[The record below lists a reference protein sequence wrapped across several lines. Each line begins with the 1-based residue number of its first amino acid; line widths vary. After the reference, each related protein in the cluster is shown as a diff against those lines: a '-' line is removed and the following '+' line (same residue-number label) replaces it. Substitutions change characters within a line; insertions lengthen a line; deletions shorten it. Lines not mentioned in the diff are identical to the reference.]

1 MATKNCSL
9 SGDSKK
15 RKLFIFARRRRKLD
29 RLRSKRSLQSVSVPQ
44 QKFSGL
50 KCYLGKWL
58 NFCCC
63 FFLVTHARS
72 SELCAPRK
80 LGGYYSYSYWFMALF
95 QKSLQCY
102 GTPCIHH
109 SAMGHPV
116 YICTTDAAVWKT
128 SSSFSYSAP
137 LPPST
142 QAASFRF
149 VSFLASSISP
159 FFIAREKNP
168 KRSSCLLQ
176 GLSKSPMQIQ
186 GDMIFW
192 DILTIFNVNFVIHWQ
207 NWRFP
212 MTKYDIMN
220 WV

>member
-80 LGGYYSYSYWFMALF
+80 LGGVLLLLLLIYGPFSK
-95 QKSLQCY
+95 KSTVLWDTLYTPQCY
-102 GTPCIHH
+102 GTPCIHMH
-109 SAMGHPV
+109 YWCCCLKNFFVFFLFCSTPPF
-116 YICTTDAAVWKT
+116 D
-128 SSSFSYSAP
+128 SSSFFSV
-137 LPPST
+137 
-142 QAASFRF
+142 RF
-149 VSFLASSISP
+149 VFGFEHFAFLHCTRKKP
-159 FFIAREKNP
+159 EK
-168 KRSSCLLQ
+168 KLLFTT
-176 GLSKSPMQIQ
+176 GFVKITHANT
-186 GDMIFW
+186 GW
-192 DILTIFNVNFVIHWQ
+192 YDILRYFDNF
-207 NWRFP
+207 
-212 MTKYDIMN
+212 
-220 WV
+220 